1 MGEKIAKLTPKQA
14 EFVRQYLVDLN
25 ATQAAIRA
33 GYNPSNADQMGYQ
46 NLKKLDIQEALLELR
61 EELMKKGKIANVD
74 EILEGY
80 TKSLRFD
87 PRKLYDDTG
96 TTLSPHELDDDT
108 AMVLAGMDVTEKIV
122 ETATKEGS
130 NTVSFRNTKYKY
142 PDKKGILDSLARIH
156 GLFNDKLNV
165 GGDKDEPIC
174 INITLN
180 RS

>member
-1 MGEKIAKLTPKQA
+1 MGDKLLKLTPKKQ
-14 EFVRQYLVDLN
+14 EFVRQYLIDLN
-25 ATQAAIRA
+25 GTQAAIRA
-33 GYNPSNADQMGYQ
+33 GYSEKTANEQASR
-46 NLKKLDIQEALLELR
+46 LLSTVKIQEALVELR
-61 EELMKKGKIANVD
+61 EELTKKGKIASVD
-74 EILEGY
+74 EILESY

-96 TTLSPHELDDDT
+96 TPLSPHELDDDT
-108 AMVLAGMDVTEKIV
+108 AMALAGMDVTEKII

-130 NTVSFRNTKYKY
+130 NTTSFRNTKYKY

-165 GGDKDEPIC
+165 SGDKDEPIC

>member
-1 MGEKIAKLTPKQA
+1 VGEKIDKLTAKQA

-33 GYNPSNADQMGYQ
+33 GYSEATARNTGH
-46 NLKKLDIQEALLELR
+46 KLVTKGDIQEALVELR
-61 EELMKKGKIANVD
+61 EELTKKGKIASID

-80 TKSLRFD
+80 TNDLRFD

-96 TTLSPHELDDDT
+96 TPISPHGLDDDT
-108 AMVLAGMDVTEKIV
+108 AMALAGMDVTEKIV

-142 PDKKGILDSLARIH
+142 PDKKGIRDSLARIH
-156 GLFNDKLNV
+156 GLFNDKLSI
-165 GGDKDEPIC
+165 GGDKDEPIS

-180 RS
+180 RA